1 MIFKGEIIECNYVDY
16 LNNIK
21 DKILLIY
28 SPTSRTINNL
38 ELNDNYYSYSTKELT
53 QNAIELETRIKK
65 LPEFDTVVAFGGGT
79 AIDQAKFFGSRLN
92 KKTIVIPTMIS
103 TNAYATDKVALY
115 KNNKKITLS
124 AKNPDIILLDKEV
137 LKRSSLKNVY
147 GLVDV
152 LSIYTA
158 LNDWDLAIE
167 YNNENIAIEYSYA
180 HKLLLESLNY
190 INNHTYNEIIN
201 DTYKIFELVGKAGI
215 ITNIYGTGKPES
227 GSEHLFAKELE
238 AIKQVPHAISV
249 SNGILLMSL
258 LQNKFSKEVFSAI
271 KKLKIFDDEKLY
283 GINENLLKKAFFNVK
298 VRSNRY
304 TIVNLDNNDLEK
316 TFTQFCNIKKKGI

>member
-1 MIFKGEIIECNYVDY
+1 MRFKGEVIECNYAEY

-21 DKILLIY
+21 DKILFIY
-28 SPTSRTINNL
+28 SPTSRKINNL
-38 ELNDNYYSYSTKELT
+38 ELNSNYYNFSTKELT
-53 QNAIELETRIKK
+53 QNVTELENRIKDFK
-65 LPEFDTVVAFGGGT
+65 GIDIVVAFGGGT

-92 KKTIVIPTMIS
+92 KKIIVIPTMIS

-115 KNNKKITLS
+115 ENNKKITLL

-180 HKLLLESLNY
+180 HKLLLETLSF
-190 INNHTYNEIIN
+190 INNHTYDEIIN

-215 ITNIYGTGKPES
+215 LTDIYGSGKPES

-238 AIKQVPHAISV
+238 AIKRVPHAISV

-258 LQNKFSKEVFSAI
+258 LQNKFSEEVYNAI

-283 GINENLLKKAFFNVK
+283 EINEKLLKKAFLNVK
-298 VRSNRY
+298 VRSDRY
-304 TIVNLDNNDLEK
+304 SIVNLNNNDLEK
-316 TFTQFCNIKKKGI
+316 TFNEFYHIKNR

>member
-1 MIFKGEIIECNYVDY
+1 MRFKGEVIECNYAEY

-21 DKILLIY
+21 DKILFIY
-28 SPTSRTINNL
+28 SPTSRKINNL
-38 ELNDNYYSYSTKELT
+38 ELNNNYYNFSTKELT
-53 QNAIELETRIKK
+53 QNVTELENRIK
-65 LPEFDTVVAFGGGT
+65 EFKGIDIVVAFGGGT

-92 KKTIVIPTMIS
+92 KKIIVIPTMIS

-115 KNNKKITLS
+115 ENNKKITLL

-180 HKLLLESLNY
+180 HKLLLETLSF
-190 INNHTYNEIIN
+190 INNHTYDEIIN

-215 ITNIYGTGKPES
+215 ITDIYGSGKPES

-238 AIKQVPHAISV
+238 AIKRVPHAISV

-258 LQNKFSKEVFSAI
+258 LQNKFSEEVFSAI

-283 GINENLLKKAFFNVK
+283 EINEKILKEAFLNVK
-298 VRSNRY
+298 VRSDRY
-304 TIVNLDNNDLEK
+304 SIVNLNNNDLEK
-316 TFTQFCNIKKKGI
+316 TFNEFYHIKNR

>member
-1 MIFKGEIIECNYVDY
+1 MRFKGEVIECNYAEY

-21 DKILLIY
+21 DKILFIY
-28 SPTSRTINNL
+28 SPTSRKINNL
-38 ELNDNYYSYSTKELT
+38 ELNSNYYNFSTKELT
-53 QNAIELETRIKK
+53 QNVTELENRIKDFK
-65 LPEFDTVVAFGGGT
+65 GIDIVVAFGGGT

-92 KKTIVIPTMIS
+92 KKIIVIPTMIS

-115 KNNKKITLS
+115 ENNKKITLL

-180 HKLLLESLNY
+180 HKLLLETLSF
-190 INNHTYNEIIN
+190 INNHTYDEIIN

-215 ITNIYGTGKPES
+215 ITDIYGSGKPES

-238 AIKQVPHAISV
+238 AIKRVPHAISV

-258 LQNKFSKEVFSAI
+258 LQNKFSEEVFSAI

-283 GINENLLKKAFFNVK
+283 EINEKILKEAFLNVK
-298 VRSNRY
+298 VRSDRY
-304 TIVNLDNNDLEK
+304 SIVNLNNNDLEK
-316 TFTQFCNIKKKGI
+316 TFNEFYHIKNR

>member
-1 MIFKGEIIECNYVDY
+1 MRFKGEVIECNYAEY

-21 DKILLIY
+21 DKILFIY
-28 SPTSRTINNL
+28 SPTSRKINNL
-38 ELNDNYYSYSTKELT
+38 ELNSNYYNFSTKELT
-53 QNAIELETRIKK
+53 QNVTELENRIKDFK
-65 LPEFDTVVAFGGGT
+65 GIDIVVAFGGGT

-92 KKTIVIPTMIS
+92 KKIIVIPTMIS

-115 KNNKKITLS
+115 ENNKKITLL

-180 HKLLLESLNY
+180 HKLLLETLSF
-190 INNHTYNEIIN
+190 INNHTYDEIIN

-215 ITNIYGTGKPES
+215 ITDIYGSGKPES

-238 AIKQVPHAISV
+238 AIKRVPHAISV

-258 LQNKFSKEVFSAI
+258 LQNKFSEEVYNAI

-283 GINENLLKKAFFNVK
+283 EINEKLLKKAFLNVK
-298 VRSNRY
+298 VRSDRY
-304 TIVNLDNNDLEK
+304 SIVNLNNNDLEK
-316 TFTQFCNIKKKGI
+316 TFNEFYHIKNR